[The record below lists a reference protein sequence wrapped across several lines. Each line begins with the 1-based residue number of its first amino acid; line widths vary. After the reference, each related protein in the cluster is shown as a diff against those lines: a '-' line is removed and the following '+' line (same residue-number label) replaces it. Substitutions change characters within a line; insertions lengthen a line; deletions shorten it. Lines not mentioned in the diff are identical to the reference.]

1 MISISKKAK
10 IIATILHLAIVGII
24 ISFNIS
30 ERHTLLEMGNALVTE
45 VRNEYLKPVEV
56 EIHMQLLKANETK
69 LALVIVTA
77 IIVQFVIIAIK
88 QVGPRVAS
96 H

>member
-1 MISISKKAK
+1 MITISRKVK

-45 VRNEYLKPVEV
+45 VHNEYLKPVEV

-69 LALVIVTA
+69 LALVVITA

-88 QVGPRVAS
+88 QVGPRVS
-96 H
+96 N